1 MRTIRFDPADR
12 DQPSPYFRLQ
22 SAARTWISSA
32 DLCGHESQLL
42 MFLHAPHDPACRDF
56 LGALQARQ
64 ADYARQNARLVAVF
78 RAAAS
83 DLAALDENS
92 PPRLAL
98 ADPDCAVRQ
107 RYAALMADHLVGDQ
121 DVMLFV
127 MDENGGIYAC
137 MVDREPDPA
146 TQDEILGWLQFISIQ
161 CPE

>member
-12 DQPSPYFRLQ
+12 DQPSPYFRLE
-22 SAARTWISSA
+22 SAAGTWISSA

-42 MFLHAPHDPACRDF
+42 MFLHAPPDPACRDF
-56 LGALQARQ
+56 LDALQARQ

-78 RAAAS
+78 PLPAS
-83 DLAALDENS
+83 ALAAPDENS
-92 PPRLAL
+92 TALLAL
-98 ADPDCAVRQ
+98 ADPDGAVRQ
-107 RYAALMADHLVGDQ
+107 RYTALMADHLVSDQ

-137 MVDREPDPA
+137 LADREPDPA